1 MGIRKIEDEIDLKE
15 AMRKKAAELKLKEM
29 KAKASV
35 ENLTKESLD
44 QMAKNHG
51 VLLALNPGLKEEVKY
66 LQKKYNISSSKIIK
80 EQIKEEDVFGGIF
93 SKIDDDKLGMLA
105 YQRVLLRKDEIG
117 IGLLPLSEVF
127 DLVNTGELKGEI
139 DIKDVLKA
147 MQTLEKR
154 GVIEEVKKLESGV
167 VMIQFFP
174 IQYTDDQVK
183 IIELVKSKEQ
193 GFITL
198 EDVIDE
204 LDWTQDR
211 AFRALKSLEES
222 GLAKFQENIIK
233 GKRWFF
239 PSL

>member
-51 VLLALNPGLKEEVKY
+51 VLLALNPDLKEEVKY
-66 LQKKYNISSSKIIK
+66 LQEKYNIPSSKIIK
-80 EQIKEEDVFGGIF
+80 EQIKEKDVFGGIF
-93 SKIDDDKLGMLA
+93 NKIDDDKLGMLA

-117 IGLLPLSEVF
+117 VGLLPLSEVY

-154 GVIEEVKKLESGV
+154 GVIEEVKKLDSGV
-167 VMIQFFP
+167 IMVQFFP

-198 EDVIDE
+198 EDVIDD

-211 AFRALKSLEES
+211 ALRALQSLEES

>member
-35 ENLTKESLD
+35 ENLTKETLD
-44 QMAKNHG
+44 QMAKKHG
-51 VLLALNPGLKEEVKY
+51 VLLALNPDLKEEVKY
-66 LQKKYNISSSKIIK
+66 LQKKYNIPSSKIIK
-80 EQIKEEDVFGGIF
+80 EQIKESEVMGGILNR
-93 SKIDDDKLGMLA
+93 IDGDKLGMLA

-117 IGLLPLSEVF
+117 VGLIPLSEVF

-147 MQTLEKR
+147 MRTLEKR
-154 GVIEEVKKLESGV
+154 GVIEDVKKLDSGV

-174 IQYTDDQVK
+174 IQYTDDQMN
-183 IIELVKSKEQ
+183 IIELVKSKDQ
-193 GFITL
+193 GFISL

-211 AFRALKSLEES
+211 ALRALESLEES

>member
-1 MGIRKIEDEIDLKE
+1 LGIRKIEDEIDLKE

-51 VLLALNPGLKEEVKY
+51 VLLALNPDLKEEVKY
-66 LQKKYNISSSKIIK
+66 LQEKYNIPSSKIIK
-80 EQIKEEDVFGGIF
+80 EQIKEKDVFGGIF
-93 SKIDDDKLGMLA
+93 NKIDDDKLGMLA

-117 IGLLPLSEVF
+117 VGLLPLSEVY

-154 GVIEEVKKLESGV
+154 GVIEEVKKLDTGV
-167 VMIQFFP
+167 VMVQFFP

-198 EDVIDE
+198 EDVIDD

-211 AFRALKSLEES
+211 ALRALQSLEES

>member
-1 MGIRKIEDEIDLKE
+1 LGIRKIEDEIDLKE
-15 AMRKKAAELKLKEM
+15 AMSKKAAELKLKEM
-29 KAKASV
+29 KAKASI

-51 VLLALNPGLKEEVKY
+51 VLLALNPDLKEEVKY
-66 LQKKYNISSSKIIK
+66 LQEKYNIPSSKIIK
-80 EQIKEEDVFGGIF
+80 EQIKEKDVFGGIF
-93 SKIDDDKLGMLA
+93 NKIDEDKLGMLA

-117 IGLLPLSEVF
+117 VGLLPLSEVY

-154 GVIEEVKKLESGV
+154 GVIEEVKKLDSGV
-167 VMIQFFP
+167 IMVQFFP

-198 EDVIDE
+198 EDLIDD

-211 AFRALKSLEES
+211 ALRALQSLEDS

>member
-51 VLLALNPGLKEEVKY
+51 VLLALNPDLKEEVKY
-66 LQKKYNISSSKIIK
+66 LQEKYNIPSSKIIK
-80 EQIKEEDVFGGIF
+80 EQIKEKDVFGGIF
-93 SKIDDDKLGMLA
+93 NKIDDDKLGMLA

-117 IGLLPLSEVF
+117 VGLLPLSEVY

-154 GVIEEVKKLESGV
+154 GVIEEVKKLETGV
-167 VMIQFFP
+167 VMVQFFP

-198 EDVIDE
+198 EDVIDD

-211 AFRALKSLEES
+211 ALRALQSLEES